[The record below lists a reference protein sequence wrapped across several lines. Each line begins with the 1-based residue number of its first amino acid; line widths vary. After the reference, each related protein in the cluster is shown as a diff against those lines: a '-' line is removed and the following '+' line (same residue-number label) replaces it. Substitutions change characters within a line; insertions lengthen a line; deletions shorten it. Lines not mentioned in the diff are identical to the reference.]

1 MILEILGI
9 KNFGELCEGE
19 GIFQEAPL
27 GVALG
32 KWIRNQPDI
41 YYYIFLAFIKAQNVR
56 CSAFYVLT
64 TEQGPLKCG
73 ITMRPITDLHGV
85 RRGANPYL
93 PTGQGRVKSVSWCQ
107 LTDENGTPL
116 RNDAGEEYRPVLC
129 LELEGRGWFRVPRT
143 TPRYT
148 ETLAPVNNTGAVLD
162 IIRRALEATTYE
174 EVVASLTQQL
184 VGRVVVVTRTPMRM
198 MRTDLTPYVGQVVVV
213 DFAPAPQGQQ
223 TTVAPAAAAQQR
235 KGIVALS
242 SDRVTIPFIFQ
253 NVPIRK

>member
-1 MILEILGI
+1 
-9 KNFGELCEGE
+9 
-19 GIFQEAPL
+19 
-27 GVALG
+27 
-32 KWIRNQPDI
+32 
-41 YYYIFLAFIKAQNVR
+41 
-56 CSAFYVLT
+56 
-64 TEQGPLKCG
+64 
-73 ITMRPITDLHGV
+73 MRPITDLRGT

-93 PTGQGRVKSVSWCQ
+93 PTGQGRVASVSWCQ

-148 ETLAPVNNTGAVLD
+148 EALAPVNNTGAVLD

-184 VGRVVVVTRTPMRM
+184 VGQVVVVTRTPMRM
-198 MRTDLTPYVGQVVVV
+198 MRADLTPYVGQVVTV

-223 TTVAPAAAAQQR
+223 TPAAPVAAAQ
-235 KGIVALS
+235 
-242 SDRVTIPFIFQ
+242 
-253 NVPIRK
+253 